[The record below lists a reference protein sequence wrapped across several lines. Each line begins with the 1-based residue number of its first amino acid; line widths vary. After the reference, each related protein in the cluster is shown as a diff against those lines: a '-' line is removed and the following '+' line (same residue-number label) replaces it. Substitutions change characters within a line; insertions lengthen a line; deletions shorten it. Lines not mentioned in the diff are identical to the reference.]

1 MEIRIAGTVEDSIVD
16 GPGLRFVVF
25 VQGCPHGCAGCHNPE
40 THDFSGGRLADTD
53 KLYEQCVENPLCSGV
68 TFSGGEPFCQ
78 AEALYR
84 LGVRLK
90 SEASSVGAG
99 KHLMC
104 YSGWTFEE
112 LLEKSRNEEY
122 TGKLLSILDILVD
135 GRFVME
141 KRSLSLPFRGSTNQR
156 LIDVP
161 SSLRSGRTE
170 IVTEL

>member
-25 VQGCPHGCAGCHNPE
+25 VQGCPHRCEGCHNPE
-40 THDFSGGRLADTD
+40 THDFAGGRITDTD
-53 KLYEQCVENPLCSGV
+53 LLYEQCMENPLTGGV

-78 AEALYR
+78 PHPLFE
-84 LGVRLK
+84 LGSRFK
-90 SEASSVGAG
+90 AAG

-112 LLEKSRNEEY
+112 LLEKSRTEEY
-122 TGKLLSILDILVD
+122 TGRLLGILDILVD
-135 GRFVME
+135 GRFDISR
-141 KRSLSLPFRGSTNQR
+141 RSLSLEFRGSSNQR

-161 SSLRSGRTE
+161 ASLKQGRVVE
-170 IVTEL
+170 YVTKL

>member
-25 VQGCPHGCAGCHNPE
+25 VQGCPHRCEGCHNPE
-40 THDFSGGRLADTD
+40 THDFSGGRLTDTD
-53 KLYEQCVENPLCSGV
+53 ALFEQCMENPLCGGV

-78 AEALYR
+78 PEALFQ
-84 LGVRLK
+84 LGSRFK
-90 SEASSVGAG
+90 AEG

-112 LLEKSRNEEY
+112 LLKKAETDKS
-122 TGKLLSILDILVD
+122 TKKLLEILDILVD
-135 GRFVME
+135 GRFDISR
-141 KRSLSLPFRGSTNQR
+141 RSLSLKYRGSSNQR

-161 SSLRSGRTE
+161 ASLKSGCA
-170 IVTEL
+170 VTAEDL

>member
-25 VQGCPHGCAGCHNPE
+25 VQGCPHRCEGCHNPE
-40 THDFSGGRLADTD
+40 THDFSGGRLTDTD
-53 KLYEQCVENPLCSGV
+53 ALFEQCMENPLCGGV

-78 AEALYR
+78 PEALFQ
-84 LGVRLK
+84 LGSRFK
-90 SEASSVGAG
+90 AEG

-112 LLEKSRNEEY
+112 LLKKAETEKF
-122 TGKLLSILDILVD
+122 TGKLLETLDILVD
-135 GRFVME
+135 GRFDISR
-141 KRSLSLPFRGSTNQR
+141 RSLSLKYRGSSNQR

-161 SSLRSGRTE
+161 ASLKSGCP
-170 IVTEL
+170 VTAENL